1 MGRGSDNSGEIWL
14 RSDDSGTP
22 PRRVNV
28 SRYTLHAWCS
38 GSRKS
43 VSSLRA
49 ALTQIKARDSV
60 VLQVEGE
67 EGFQRLALDVEKWIQ
82 KTRIKR
88 AES

>member
-1 MGRGSDNSGEIWL
+1 
-14 RSDDSGTP
+14 
-22 PRRVNV
+22 
-28 SRYTLHAWCS
+28 
-38 GSRKS
+38 
-43 VSSLRA
+43 
-49 ALTQIKARDSV
+49 LTQIKARDSV